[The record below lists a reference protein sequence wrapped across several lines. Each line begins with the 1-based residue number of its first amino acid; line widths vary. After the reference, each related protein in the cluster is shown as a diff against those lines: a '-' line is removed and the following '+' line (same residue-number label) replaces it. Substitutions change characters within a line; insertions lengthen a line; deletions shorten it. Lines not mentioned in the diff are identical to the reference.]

1 MKLIR
6 AYYKRKRSIL
16 SVMKIYTQFCFPS
29 LLIIWFFS
37 SQQQQT
43 EQFDEEIG
51 QLSIEEFQQMLQ
63 TKSAAEQLK
72 LKESRRRWQNKGE
85 RHGDERQRA
94 EKMAKQR

>member
-1 MKLIR
+1 M
-6 AYYKRKRSIL
+6 
-16 SVMKIYTQFCFPS
+16 
-29 LLIIWFFS
+29 LIIWFFS

-85 RHGDERQRA
+85 RQGDERQRA
-94 EKMAKQR
+94 ETMENR